1 MNWRIFIVCFALPMA
16 LIVGMALIIRFLY
29 PTQSRDI
36 LARLVCERHPPG
48 ADRNDRQTFFWR
60 HGLNILGIAMVPLAM
75 LLSLALVDYTK
86 ITIYTMAIGLGIA
99 FYLALGGIEFFYS
112 LAILVGA
119 CWILAVEKGWITL
132 IGLALLAGGIM
143 GHALKRR

>member
-1 MNWRIFIVCFALPMA
+1 
-16 LIVGMALIIRFLY
+16 
-29 PTQSRDI
+29 
-36 LARLVCERHPPG
+36 
-48 ADRNDRQTFFWR
+48 
-60 HGLNILGIAMVPLAM
+60 MVPLAM